1 LRGEVSYLLL
11 DGFSEHW
18 EQDLFN
24 GTITPSKDSLT
35 AFFDKISSH
44 RSRGYTSAPLLDKPT
59 AFILQALKERGCW
72 KNGSLESDVRS
83 LTGPV
88 ARMKKNPTV
97 AGLLMSDG
105 NTNYTRFVAR
115 FIEVLS
121 AADLIRMPLETI
133 AAMALGPGS
142 AVSLVQN
149 SRGVLLHAVKITD
162 GVIEKYHILTP
173 TEINVVDCEW
183 FKKTLLNLKAR
194 NAEELKKLAELTI
207 LSFDPCTQMDVELE
221 DA

>member
-1 LRGEVSYLLL
+1 MKIKP
-11 DGFSEHW
+11 SETNSGASSEARFPTCCW
-18 EQDLFN
+18 TASPRAGSKNLFN

-44 RSRGYTSAPLLDKPT
+44 RSRGYTSGSLLDKPT

-88 ARMKKNPTV
+88 ARMRKNPTV

-121 AADLIRMPLETI
+121 AADLIRML
-133 AAMALGPGS
+133 
-142 AVSLVQN
+142 
-149 SRGVLLHAVKITD
+149 
-162 GVIEKYHILTP
+162 
-173 TEINVVDCEW
+173 
-183 FKKTLLNLKAR
+183 
-194 NAEELKKLAELTI
+194 
-207 LSFDPCTQMDVELE
+207 
-221 DA
+221 